1 MKYRTAVAKAHTS
14 NQAECNCMVHGI
26 LAEFLLCSKH
36 YSKKTFGGRGI
47 ECIHRGAHF
56 LILLTLLV
64 YFPARSL
71 AHSAQPE
78 VQAWEM
84 PPGTPDD
91 RSLRKIAAAKRLGKV
106 FYMGIRV
113 CLFEG
118 VHLTSS
124 LSRSNGGD
132 SGELLRAAS
141 QTLSS
146 HGCLSSHLHNEN
158 TVNKLSCWV
167 FDATPFCSTNYC
179 ISGS

>member
-1 MKYRTAVAKAHTS
+1 
-14 NQAECNCMVHGI
+14 
-26 LAEFLLCSKH
+26 
-36 YSKKTFGGRGI
+36 
-47 ECIHRGAHF
+47 
-56 LILLTLLV
+56 
-64 YFPARSL
+64 
-71 AHSAQPE
+71 
-78 VQAWEM
+78 M

-141 QTLSS
+141 QTLFS

-158 TVNKLSCWV
+158 TVNKLSC
-167 FDATPFCSTNYC
+167 
-179 ISGS
+179 